1 MSVGK
6 YLNRNKIGGLILII
20 VIIIAFGFGGFGGGF
35 LSNNQNNIA
44 KINKTNVTKQDLL
57 EYINK
62 SGISQKAIQENL
74 NKNIIEEL
82 LSGLISTTI
91 LDLEVKD
98 FNIKLSQNSL
108 SKKIKFNDNF
118 IDEKGTFQR
127 IKYEKFLLENNISA
141 PIFEKR
147 LKDREV
153 QKKLFDF
160 IGAGTVSPK
169 FLVTKLFE
177 IENRKLSIDFINLE
191 SFYRRNNKTTD
202 QDLLNFIKNNSDQ
215 LKIEYIDFKYAL
227 INPQILIGINDFNEE
242 FFDKIDQ
249 IENNILN
256 GINFET
262 IISEFDLKSKFV
274 KDYKFSNESNL
285 IEKKIYEVRNN
296 DFDIF
301 ESGDDFVIY
310 KIENLKEKQ
319 PDINDAQT
327 KKKIV
332 ELVVQKNKYDYNKK
346 LLDQIR
352 DKKFTQ
358 NDFLNFGKDSIKSL
372 TLNSIKDNNKFEINS
387 VQMLYSLP
395 LNSFTLINDENN
407 NIYLAKVVNYED
419 IELKLNTNNY
429 DQFFNKENTRIRNNI
444 LQSYDLFLNDK
455 YSVNINQTAIN
466 NIKNLFQ

>member
-82 LSGLISTTI
+82 LSGLISTTL

-118 IDEKGTFQR
+118 IDDKGIFQR

-147 LKDREV
+147 LRDREV

-169 FLVTKLFE
+169 FLVSKLFE

-202 QDLLNFIKNNSDQ
+202 QDLINFIENNSDQ
-215 LKIEYIDFKYAL
+215 LKVEYIDFKYAL
-227 INPQILIGINDFNEE
+227 INPQILIGINEFNAE

-256 GINFET
+256 GVNFET
-262 IISEFDLKSKFV
+262 IISEFDLDSKFV

-296 DFDIF
+296 NFDIF
-301 ESGDDFVIY
+301 ESGEDFIIY

-327 KKKIV
+327 KKEIV

-352 DKKFTQ
+352 DKKFSQ
-358 NDFLNFGKDSIKSL
+358 SDFLNLGKDSVESL

-387 VQMLYSLP
+387 VQLLYSLP

-407 NIYLAKVVNYED
+407 NIYLAKIANYED
-419 IELKLNTNNY
+419 IELKLDAKNY